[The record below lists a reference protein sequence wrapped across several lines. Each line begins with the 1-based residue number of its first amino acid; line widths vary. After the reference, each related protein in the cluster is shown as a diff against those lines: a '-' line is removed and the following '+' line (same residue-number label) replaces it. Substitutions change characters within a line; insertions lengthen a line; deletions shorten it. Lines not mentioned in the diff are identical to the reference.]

1 MEYEG
6 LILEKKG
13 HVAILTMNRPHRLN
27 ALTAEISN
35 DLLPKIFREVQEDDA
50 VRALIITGAGKGF
63 CTGADIVLFNQA
75 AEEGRLQEMLEPG
88 GDSIGGAFVLG
99 LYNLEKP
106 VIAAV
111 NGVAAGGGVSI
122 ALLSDIRVA
131 SEKAVFNLAFVMR
144 GLIPDC
150 GCTFLMPRLL
160 GTGRCYEY
168 MYTGDSIDAR
178 EAERIGLVNRVV
190 PHEKLMEEAEALA
203 ARIVQGPPLALK
215 QIKRAVQNGLLNN
228 LEQQLYFETY
238 AQKFLMGSQ
247 DFREGLDSFRNKR
260 MPEFKGR

>member
-6 LILEKKG
+6 LILEKKNR
-13 HVAILTMNRPHRLN
+13 VAILTMNRPQRLN

-35 DLLPKIFREVQEDDA
+35 ELMPRIFREIQEDDE

-75 AEEGRLQEMLEPG
+75 AEEGKLQETLE
-88 GDSIGGAFVLG
+88 
-99 LYNLEKP
+99 

-111 NGVAAGGGVSI
+111 NGVAAGGGVSL
-122 ALLSDIRVA
+122 ALLSDIRIA
-131 SEKAVFNLAFVMR
+131 SERAIFNLAFVMR

-178 EAERIGLVNRVV
+178 EAERIGMVNRVV

-203 ARIVQGPPLALK
+203 NRIVQGPPLALK
-215 QIKRAVQNGLLNN
+215 QIKRAVQNGLINT

-238 AQKFLMGSQ
+238 AQKFLMGSE

-260 MPEFKGR
+260 LPQFKGR

>member
-1 MEYEG
+1 MKYEG
-6 LILEKKG
+6 LILKKKD
-13 HVAILTMNRPHRLN
+13 HVAVLTMNRPHRLN

-35 DLLPKIFREVQEDDA
+35 ELLPSIFREIQEDGDMR
-50 VRALIITGAGKGF
+50 VLIITGAGKGF

-75 AEEGRLQEMLEPG
+75 AEEGKLQDTLEPRG
-88 GDSIGGAFVLG
+88 ETIGGAFVLG

-122 ALLSDIRVA
+122 ALLSDIRIA
-131 SEKAVFNLAFVMR
+131 SEKAIFNLAFVMR

-150 GCTFLMPRLL
+150 GCTFIMPRML
-160 GTGRCYEY
+160 GTGRCFEY
-168 MYTGDSIDAR
+168 MYTGDSISAA
-178 EAERIGLVNRVV
+178 EAERIGMVNRVV
-190 PHEKLMEEAEALA
+190 PHGKLMEEAEALA
-203 ARIVQGPPLALK
+203 ARIVLMPPLALK
-215 QIKRAVQNGLLNN
+215 QIKRAVHNGLLNN

-238 AQKFLMGSQ
+238 AQKYLMGSE

-260 MPEFKGR
+260 FPQFKGY